1 MSSQIDF
8 QLNQLIGETIYV
20 KKIFQD
26 FYILKLDLVEHY
38 FYKINQENISQIQN
52 EESLMKHDSLSDY
65 EIKTVI
71 FIDLMYRIIISE
83 KLFEKTIDNY
93 RFNKSE
99 MSKIL
104 LS

>member
-1 MSSQIDF
+1 
-8 QLNQLIGETIYV
+8 
-20 KKIFQD
+20 
-26 FYILKLDLVEHY
+26 
-38 FYKINQENISQIQN
+38 
-52 EESLMKHDSLSDY
+52 MKHDSLSDY